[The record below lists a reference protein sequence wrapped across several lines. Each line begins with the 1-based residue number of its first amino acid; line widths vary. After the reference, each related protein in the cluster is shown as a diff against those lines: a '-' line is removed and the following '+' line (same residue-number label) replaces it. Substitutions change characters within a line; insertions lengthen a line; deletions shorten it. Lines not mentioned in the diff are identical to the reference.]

1 MDCKEE
7 IVDVRIP
14 HPEEFEKGKA
24 IMQNV
29 FKLNQTMPY
38 KELGLEQEQRLCL
51 VYVLENMQ

>member
-24 IMQNV
+24 LMQNV

-38 KELGLEQEQRLCL
+38 TE
-51 VYVLENMQ
+51 

>member
-1 MDCKEE
+1 MLEEITMECKEE

-14 HPEEFEKGKA
+14 HPDEFEKGKT

-38 KELGLEQEQRLCL
+38 TD
-51 VYVLENMQ
+51 V